1 MYNDD
6 GSDNDIEEM
15 YDVIDTM
22 DASLK
27 NEMILKLET
36 LLAENNARY
45 PVFNPDYNGDPLENQ
60 DIVPSVAST
69 VFDQD
74 TGVATATLTTNPG
87 DAIIE
92 TAYLLYRI
100 VDEDSKEIEWFELPA
115 TINGNV
121 ITAEVPEV
129 ATGIIFTLVDE
140 NNFLVKSEALS
151 IFNPHKITINS
162 SDAVQSFKIVSEYA
176 ELIGNTTVGGTAYL
190 QARTE
195 EGGDGAKFY
204 VKAPAD
210 VASIT
215 CDKIT
220 LGIISQAGDVVNVD
234 IKIAGETQSFTYI
247 STNNNTPELFE
258 FDTPITFTQASQ
270 EIEIIT
276 TSLSNS
282 DELTPRVRFV
292 DLIFNVSEVVE
303 PLHEITLN
311 SSDLEQT
318 FLALDNYSELIGN
331 TTEGSSYLQT
341 RTEIDPD
348 DNVEGDGVKFLVK
361 SEEGYEMALNKVAF
375 DVISQ
380 KEDVV
385 DVAITI
391 NGNTQQPP
399 TYTSGGN
406 REGNSFEYV
415 FDTPITLTNSEA
427 IEIKIVTTGLTNP
440 VESAPRFRIEDIV
453 FSLKEVT
460 LGIDDVDKESN
471 ESLSLYPNPVKNAFS
486 LTKEVV
492 SGTLYNV
499 SGAKVYEFTNTY
511 RDINISNLPSGL
523 YILNVMFKDGSN
535 RRIKL
540 LKE

>member
-1 MYNDD
+1 
-6 GSDNDIEEM
+6 
-15 YDVIDTM
+15 
-22 DASLK
+22 
-27 NEMILKLET
+27 
-36 LLAENNARY
+36 
-45 PVFNPDYNGDPLENQ
+45 
-60 DIVPSVAST
+60 
-69 VFDQD
+69 
-74 TGVATATLTTNPG
+74 
-87 DAIIE
+87 
-92 TAYLLYRI
+92 
-100 VDEDSKEIEWFELPA
+100 
-115 TINGNV
+115 
-121 ITAEVPEV
+121 
-129 ATGIIFTLVDE
+129 
-140 NNFLVKSEALS
+140 
-151 IFNPHKITINS
+151 
-162 SDAVQSFKIVSEYA
+162 
-176 ELIGNTTVGGTAYL
+176 
-190 QARTE
+190 
-195 EGGDGAKFY
+195 
-204 VKAPAD
+204 
-210 VASIT
+210 
-215 CDKIT
+215 
-220 LGIISQAGDVVNVD
+220 
-234 IKIAGETQSFTYI
+234 
-247 STNNNTPELFE
+247 
-258 FDTPITFTQASQ
+258 
-270 EIEIIT
+270 
-276 TSLSNS
+276 
-282 DELTPRVRFV
+282 
-292 DLIFNVSEVVE
+292 
-303 PLHEITLN
+303 
-311 SSDLEQT
+311 
-318 FLALDNYSELIGN
+318 
-331 TTEGSSYLQT
+331 
-341 RTEIDPD
+341 
-348 DNVEGDGVKFLVK
+348 
-361 SEEGYEMALNKVAF
+361 MALNKVAF

-453 FSLKEVT
+453 FSLKKVT